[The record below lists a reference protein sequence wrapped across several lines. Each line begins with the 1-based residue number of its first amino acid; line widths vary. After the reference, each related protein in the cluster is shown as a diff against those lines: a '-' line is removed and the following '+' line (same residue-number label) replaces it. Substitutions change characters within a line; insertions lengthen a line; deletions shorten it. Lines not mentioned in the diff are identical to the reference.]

1 MSAGVCVGVYLRHA
15 SCGLYSP
22 SLSPRRKAEEDR
34 VRKEEEKAR
43 REIIKQEYLQRKQE
57 ALMEEQG
64 LVKPRP
70 RTKSRRSR
78 PKSLHREESNSL
90 SKGSSTCKNT
100 LKQHICL
107 SSAPFYHAMY
117 LLSAK
122 CVCLHAAFQQ
132 SSSECVHVCYAGNS
146 LKVSML
152 NKAKGSAAGCRGGE
166 PSNLLC
172 MM

>member
-1 MSAGVCVGVYLRHA
+1 MSHLT
-15 SCGLYSP
+15 S
-22 SLSPRRKAEEDR
+22 RRKAEEDR

-78 PKSLHREESNSL
+78 PKSLHRAESNSL
-90 SKGSSTCKNT
+90 SKGSTTRKKTCLCSSPRCRQT
-100 LKQHICL
+100 VCCQFSAVCSSGGCACIFCSCVPPMCL
-107 SSAPFYHAMY
+107 
-117 LLSAK
+117 
-122 CVCLHAAFQQ
+122 
-132 SSSECVHVCYAGNS
+132 SSSECVNVCYAGDS
-146 LKVSML
+146 LKKSML
-152 NKAKGSAAGCRGGE
+152 IKAQGSAAGCRGGE